1 MAPDPKSG
9 LLEVIMKG
17 CRSLSDEEIQRVVVS
32 FWGKNALRNRCLV
45 VLGIKSGFRISELL
59 SLKVG
64 SVWQF
69 GQVVERVS
77 VARCSMKKRQ
87 EGRTVL
93 LHPEAKAAIE
103 ALLAVLHR
111 KATFGPHTYLF
122 QSQKGPNKPLSRVGA
137 WLVLKKAFAKTQVI
151 GKTGTHCL
159 RKTFADRI
167 YGRLGNDL
175 VKTQRAMGHRNIQST
190 ISYLGFKESEIDQAI
205 LEI

>member
-1 MAPDPKSG
+1 
-9 LLEVIMKG
+9 MKG
-17 CRSLSDEEIQRVVVS
+17 CRALSDEEIQRVLGS
-32 FWGKNALRNRCLV
+32 FRGKNALRNRCLV
-45 VLGIKSGFRISELL
+45 LLGIKSGFRISELL

-64 SVWQF
+64 AVWQM
-69 GQVVERVS
+69 GQAVERVT
-77 VARCSMKKRQ
+77 VDRAHMKKRQ

-93 LHPEAKAAIE
+93 LHPEAKAAVG
-103 ALLAVLHR
+103 LLVVLLQR
-111 KATFGPHTYLF
+111 KAVFGPQTYLF
-122 QSQKGPNKPLSRVGA
+122 QSQKGPNMPLSRVGA
-137 WLVLKKAFAKTQVI
+137 WLVLKKTFARVQVT

-205 LEI
+205 MAI

>member
-1 MAPDPKSG
+1 
-9 LLEVIMKG
+9 MKG

-32 FWGKNALRNRCLV
+32 FRDKNAPRDRCLV
-45 VLGIKSGFRISELL
+45 ILGIKSGFRISELL

-69 GQVVERVS
+69 GQVVERVT
-77 VARCSMKKRQ
+77 VDRCNMKKRQ

-111 KATFGPHTYLF
+111 KVTFGPQTYLF

-137 WLVLKKAFAKTQVI
+137 WLVLKKAFAKTQVT

-167 YGRLGNDL
+167 YERLGNDL

-190 ISYLGFKESEIDQAI
+190 ISYLGFREQEIDQAI
-205 LEI
+205 LET

>member
-1 MAPDPKSG
+1 MIPDPILG
-9 LLEVIMKG
+9 FLEVIMKG

-32 FWGKNALRNRCLV
+32 FRGKNALRDRCLV

-64 SVWQF
+64 SIWQL
-69 GQVVERVS
+69 GQVVERVTVDRAS
-77 VARCSMKKRQ
+77 CKGKR

-93 LHPEAKAAIE
+93 LHPEAKAAVE
-103 ALLAVLHR
+103 ALLVVLR
-111 KATFGPHTYLF
+111 KRVTFGPQTYLF

-137 WLVLKKAFAKTQVI
+137 WLVLKKAFAKTQVS

-175 VKTQRAMGHRNIQST
+175 IKTQRAMGHRNIQST
-190 ISYLGFKESEIDQAI
+190 ISYLGFRESEIDAAI
-205 LEI
+205 MEI